1 VPSGLISSLDQSRSK
16 QAKEENLPLITREE
30 KQQEITSLADK
41 FGRSKAAFLV
51 DFKGMDVESVTK
63 LRKALKPV
71 NSEMKV
77 VRNTLAIRALADHP
91 TIKPVLEDKLV
102 GTNAVVFAFEDPSAV
117 AKALTTFGKDV
128 EAFQMKSGVMDG
140 AALNEAAIKHL
151 ATLPGKNEL
160 RAMLLGT
167 LAAPMTKLLGTFQ
180 AVPGG
185 FVRVV
190 AAYKDTKKE

>member
-1 VPSGLISSLDQSRSK
+1 M
-16 QAKEENLPLITREE
+16 PLITREE
-30 KQQEITSLADK
+30 KQQEITSLSEK

-63 LRKALKPV
+63 LRKTLKPV

-91 TIKPVLEDKLV
+91 TIKPVLGDKLV

-117 AKALTTFGKDV
+117 AKALSAFAKDV

-140 AALNEAAIKHL
+140 AALNEAGIKHL

>member
-1 VPSGLISSLDQSRSK
+1 LV
-16 QAKEENLPLITREE
+16 TREE
-30 KQQEITSLADK
+30 KQQEIASISEK

-63 LRKALKPV
+63 LRKTLKPIQ
-71 NSEMKV
+71 SEMKV
-77 VRNTLAIRALADHP
+77 VRNTLAIRALNDHP
-91 TIKPVLEDKLV
+91 SIKPALEDKLV
-102 GTNAVVFAFEDPSAV
+102 GTNAIVFAYEDPSAS
-117 AKALTTFGKDV
+117 AKALNNFGKEV

-140 AALNEAAIKHL
+140 AALDEQGIKYL

-167 LAAPMTKLLGTFQ
+167 LAAPMTKFLGTLQ

-185 FVRVV
+185 FVRVLNGQ
-190 AAYKDTKKE
+190 KEKLEKA

>member
-1 VPSGLISSLDQSRSK
+1 MPLVTRAD
-16 QAKEENLPLITREE
+16 KE
-30 KQQEITSLADK
+30 QEITSLSEK

-63 LRKALKPV
+63 LRKTLKPI

-77 VRNTLAIRALADHP
+77 VRNTLAIRALSDHP
-91 TIKPVLEDKLV
+91 TVKPALENKLV

-117 AKALTTFGKDV
+117 AKALTNFGKDV
-128 EAFQMKSGVMDG
+128 EAFQLKSGVMDG
-140 AALNEAAIKHL
+140 NALDEAGIKVL
-151 ATLPGKNEL
+151 STLPGKDEL

-167 LAAPMTKLLGTFQ
+167 LAGPMTKFLGTMQ

-185 FVRVV
+185 FVRVLSG
-190 AAYKDTKKE
+190 YKDTKKE

>member
-1 VPSGLISSLDQSRSK
+1 
-16 QAKEENLPLITREE
+16 LPLITREQ
-30 KQQEITSLADK
+30 KQAEVTSLSEK

-63 LRKALKPV
+63 LRKALKPI

-91 TIKPVLEDKLV
+91 TLKPVLESKMV
-102 GTNAVVFAFEDPSAV
+102 GTNAIVFAYEDPSAS
-117 AKALTTFGKDV
+117 AKALTGFGKEV
-128 EAFQMKSGVMDG
+128 EAFQLKSGVMEG
-140 AALNEAAIKHL
+140 SALDEQGIKYL

-167 LAAPMTKLLGTFQ
+167 LSAPMTKFLGTLQ

-185 FVRVV
+185 FVRVLNGQ
-190 AAYKDTKKE
+190 KEKLEKS

>member
-1 VPSGLISSLDQSRSK
+1 MPLVTRTD
-16 QAKEENLPLITREE
+16 KEA
-30 KQQEITSLADK
+30 EITSLSEK

-63 LRKALKPV
+63 LRKTLKPV

-77 VRNTLAIRALADHP
+77 VRNTLAIRALNDHP
-91 TIKPVLEDKLV
+91 QIKPVLENKLI

-117 AKALTTFGKDV
+117 AKALTGFGKEV
-128 EAFQMKSGVMDG
+128 EAFQLKSGVMEG
-140 AALNEAAIKHL
+140 AALDEAGIKHL

-185 FVRVV
+185 FVRVL